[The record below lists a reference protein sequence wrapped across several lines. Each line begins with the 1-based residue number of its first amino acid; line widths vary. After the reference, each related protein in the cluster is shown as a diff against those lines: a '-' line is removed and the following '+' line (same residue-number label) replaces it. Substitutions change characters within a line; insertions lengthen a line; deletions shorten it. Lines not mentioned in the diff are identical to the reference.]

1 MARIPKNQIL
11 TNIQAQKTEFVYAD
25 SGLPFSGYYHIING
39 KAFAGG
45 DENVFPIPIPLE
57 KPQDNT
63 LSKVITSVGLGTAAY
78 NLARRNLNTA
88 HNLAPKSI
96 HPHIVQITSGNN
108 SNSQSDDIKSIIE
121 FKEEVNYYLQ
131 KSNDPNRFIKKIS
144 FNEATQLIK
153 DPINKVVTINFASEN
168 LDEQL
173 AAAEKIIPGITVFVN
188 L

>member
-11 TNIQAQKTEFVYAD
+11 TNIQAQKNELVYAD
-25 SGLPFSGYYHIING
+25 SGIQYSGYYHIING

-63 LSKVITSVGLGTAAY
+63 LNKVITSVGLGTAAY

-96 HPHIVQITSGNN
+96 DPHIVQISPQNKSDFG
-108 SNSQSDDIKSIIE
+108 DDIKSIME
-121 FKEEVNYYLQ
+121 FKEEVNHYFQ
-131 KSNDPNRFIKKIS
+131 KSNDPDRFIKKIS
-144 FNEATQLIK
+144 LEDAIQLSK

-173 AAAEKIIPGITVFVN
+173 AAAEKIIPGITIFVN

>member
-11 TNIQAQKTEFVYAD
+11 TNIQAQKNEFVYAD
-25 SGLPFSGYYHIING
+25 SGIQFSGYYHIISG
-39 KAFAGG
+39 RAFAGG
-45 DENVFPIPIPLE
+45 NESIYPVPIPLE

-63 LSKVITSVGLGTAAY
+63 LSNVITSVGLGTAAY

-88 HNLAPKSI
+88 NNLSSKSI
-96 HPHIVQITSGNN
+96 DPHIIQISSRINLN
-108 SNSQSDDIKSIIE
+108 SDNDLKTVIE
-121 FKEEVNYYLQ
+121 FKEEVNHYFQ

-144 FNEATQLIK
+144 LEDAVQLSR

-173 AAAEKIIPGITVFVN
+173 AAAEKIIPGITIFAN